1 MRVFHIETYQDSK
14 RGYRASLLSFDPENH
29 DDETEEASAIVMRV
43 SFESDEDF
51 QDAVDNAKTQLN
63 QSLEENQ

>member
-1 MRVFHIETYQDSK
+1 MQAEIIIHQDDTEQ
-14 RGYRASLLSFDPENH
+14 YRASLMVGRE
-29 DDETEEASAIVMRV
+29 EEATANISRS

-63 QSLEENQ
+63 QSLEEANQE